1 MERKAETEVSD
12 GAAARDCVAQTA
24 NARSLRSF
32 APSGDD
38 NERECATASPCGTHA
53 TEERP
58 LYCCFVLGRLSLE
71 LGTGF
76 FAGVVAFAVGVVGAA
91 ASVKVMLVMEG
102 GSAGRPPSDLGR
114 RAIFWT
120 RSTVGASHCPKRV

>member
-32 APSGDD
+32 APSGTD
-38 NERECATASPCGTHA
+38 NERECATASPCGTRA
-53 TEERP
+53 TEFRP

-76 FAGVVAFAVGVVGAA
+76 FAGVVAFAVGVVGGAA

-102 GSAGRPPSDLGR
+102 GSAGRSP
-114 RAIFWT
+114 
-120 RSTVGASHCPKRV
+120 